1 MPAHGVKF
9 AAKRQICPM
18 SHRSPVYVNAWNAV
32 TPLGD
37 NIGELFTRM
46 LAGET
51 ACRTHT
57 LPDLYPEPFCASL
70 FAPGFAPRPGFSKLE
85 TLLLQCLEPILTPE
99 EAASAQT
106 VFIFSTTKGN
116 IDGLTAGQAPPEE
129 AYLWHTADKM
139 AKHFGNPNRA
149 YTVSN
154 ACVSGIMAQNL
165 GFDLLHAGRF
175 TKAVVFG
182 ADLVSAFVVSGFGSF
197 KAMSAEP
204 SRPFDKDRTGINLGE
219 GAGAVVLS
227 RVPGSFPVR
236 LTGTGSGNDANHIS
250 GPSRTGE
257 GLRIAVNAALH
268 EAGITGAQID
278 YVSAHG
284 TATPYNDEMESLAF
298 TDAGLTNVPL
308 NSLKGYIGHT
318 LGAAGLIETA
328 VLLESMRRETL
339 LPSPGYVTHGVT
351 GALHVITQVTHTPIR
366 KALKTGSGFGGCNA
380 ASVFE
385 I

>member
-1 MPAHGVKF
+1 M
-9 AAKRQICPM
+9 
-18 SHRSPVYVNAWNAV
+18 SPVYVSAWNAV
-32 TPLGD
+32 TPLGH
-37 NIGELFTRM
+37 NIAEMFSRM
-46 LAGET
+46 LADET
-51 ACRTHT
+51 ACRVHA
-57 LPDLYPEPFCASL
+57 LPALYPEPFCASL
-70 FAPGFAPRPGFSKLE
+70 FAPGFEVRPGFSKLE
-85 TLLLQCLEPILTPE
+85 TLVLQCLEPLLSPE
-99 EAASAQT
+99 EAASPRT

-116 IDGLTAGQAPPEE
+116 IDGISADRPLPED
-129 AYLWHTADKM
+129 AFLWHTADKI
-139 AKHFGNPNRA
+139 AKHFGNPNKA

-165 GFDLLHAGRF
+165 GFDLLCAGTF
-175 TKAVVFG
+175 DKAVVFG

-219 GAGAVVLS
+219 GAGAVILS
-227 RVPGSFPVR
+227 REPGTFPVR

-250 GPSRTGE
+250 GPSRTGD
-257 GLRIAVNAALH
+257 GLLIAINAALN
-268 EAGITGAQID
+268 EAGVTAAEMD
-278 YVSAHG
+278 YLSAHG

-298 TDAGLTNVPL
+298 TDAGLTHTPL

-328 VLLESMRRETL
+328 VLLECMRRETL
-339 LPSPGYVTHGVT
+339 LPSPGYAHHGVT
-351 GALHVITQVTHTPIR
+351 GALNVLTRVRHTPIR

-385 I
+385 TL